1 MRRFLIKD
9 AQGMPAH
16 YPLSLLPA
24 EQKLRALTELARSNL
39 VFRACLH
46 RVASAVV
53 PERVRIAERTGVQAP
68 FRPLASDLASF
79 LEKHMCVF
87 LQSALESLLVAGFVV
102 FVIRTHELRG
112 KTLEVPVALPLGA
125 FTWSV
130 QPVGRDTKRRFVRD
144 GALYYLEIT
153 PLHHDFSGR
162 ELHVYQVTEPVPD
175 QDPMPSRVDGILAEF
190 LALQSFEAT
199 IRRIDTWNSV
209 KHITTS
215 EAVNAPRDQT
225 TDGITLL
232 DEFRRYIMSGE
243 QSGINQHYMVMS
255 GNGAQREDPSNAASS
270 WLENFSFAG
279 SKGDSTC
286 VHQLPP
292 NTSVNELG
300 PLELR
305 HDRQEVYQRFE
316 RNVLGFFEMMPVEQ
330 LCGTHNAAVALE
342 LQIQSLRHL
351 CTRCAALLEHA
362 YAAAFGV
369 DKDNVQISLPVP
381 KLPAF
386 LLAGGAEGGA
396 EGGAKH
402 GAKSGAKR
410 ARSAKTS
417 AA

>member
-1 MRRFLIKD
+1 M
-9 AQGMPAH
+9 
-16 YPLSLLPA
+16 
-24 EQKLRALTELARSNL
+24 
-39 VFRACLH
+39 
-46 RVASAVV
+46 

-255 GNGAQREDPSNAASS
+255 GNGAQREDPPTPPARGSKTSRLPAPRATRRACISCRPTRASTSWARSSSATTARRSTSASS
-270 WLENFSFAG
+270 A
-279 SKGDSTC
+279 TC
-286 VHQLPP
+286 
-292 NTSVNELG
+292 
-300 PLELR
+300 
-305 HDRQEVYQRFE
+305 
-316 RNVLGFFEMMPVEQ
+316 
-330 LCGTHNAAVALE
+330 
-342 LQIQSLRHL
+342 
-351 CTRCAALLEHA
+351 
-362 YAAAFGV
+362 
-369 DKDNVQISLPVP
+369 
-381 KLPAF
+381 
-386 LLAGGAEGGA
+386 
-396 EGGAKH
+396 
-402 GAKSGAKR
+402 
-410 ARSAKTS
+410 SAS
-417 AA
+417 SR